1 MNKVVAVIGA
11 SSDRSKF
18 GNKAV
23 RAFARQGYTVVPIH
37 PKEESVEGFKAYKS
51 VLDVP
56 GPIDM
61 ASMYL
66 APAIGLTVIDDIA
79 KKGIAEVW
87 LNPGADTRPRPA
99 HHRRLQ
105 YRWRR
110 REPARAVGGHTR
122 NGDRFRAPARNQRS
136 PLCPSPSACLRLPA
150 CLLTHPRCVL
160 YSKGANTQS

>member
-23 RAFARQGYTVVPIH
+23 RAFAHQGYTVVPIH

-66 APAIGLTVIDDIA
+66 APAIGLTVIEDIA

-87 LNPGADTRPRPA
+87 LNPGADSPELAERS
-99 HHRRLQ
+99 
-105 YRWRR
+105 
-110 REPARAVGGHTR
+110 RALGLRTIVACSIVGVGENPH
-122 NGDRFRAPARNQRS
+122 A
-136 PLCPSPSACLRLPA
+136 L
-150 CLLTHPRCVL
+150 
-160 YSKGANTQS
+160 